1 MINALQ
7 HRISIIE
14 EDNNYLQIEYE
25 AMKVKFVEYEESEV
39 NPKIENIKA
48 ELNKKQGGNR
58 KEEAKGELSL
68 ANEVE
73 VNNLDNIKGEL

>member
-1 MINALQ
+1 
-7 HRISIIE
+7 
-14 EDNNYLQIEYE
+14 
-25 AMKVKFVEYEESEV
+25 MKVKIVEYEESEV